1 MSKKCILCGNE
12 VDYLGYDSTHSDTY
26 NGEVCYECLHG
37 KVDDPDSKDFEL
49 NEPVI
54 TPLEADVILNGIA
67 KSDFFGD
74 STNAPVWSEVIIDTC
89 EQTTISQLSGV
100 VSSLSKKGLLV
111 QSGSG
116 KDASVKLTAEGYS
129 YYYRA
134 TKN

>member
-74 STNAPVWSEVIIDTC
+74 STNGTVWSEVIIDNC

-134 TKN
+134 TKK